1 VTIHVGWVLIFL
13 IVLGALYFYRHRP
26 TPTQ

>member
-1 VTIHVGWVLIFL
+1 MTIHVGWVIILL
-13 IVLGALYFYRHRP
+13 IVLGALYFYRHKP